1 MILVQVTK
9 NASESPTS
17 LIRRF
22 TKRVQDSG
30 VVRRAKSL
38 RYNERKLSYYKRKM
52 ATLKRIA
59 SRANIEKLKKLG
71 KIKDVPR
78 GTHKKQN

>member
-9 NASESPTS
+9 NQSESPTS

-30 VVRRAKSL
+30 VIRRAKSL
-38 RYNERKLSYYKRKM
+38 RYNERELSYYKRKM
-52 ATLKRIA
+52 ATLKKIE
-59 SRANIEKLKKLG
+59 SRKNIERLKKLG
-71 KIKDVPR
+71 KIKENTH
-78 GTHKKQN
+78 GSHKK